1 MVILSWEIK
10 TKLQIILKF
19 TSKDE
24 QAIICFKI
32 IAKNRMINDEVLN
45 RNIVKKL
52 PPAQNTLWF
61 PVAEKQFIVTLNLK
75 INSNYYRLKNEYIFF
90 DLFELI

>member
-1 MVILSWEIK
+1 
-10 TKLQIILKF
+10 
-19 TSKDE
+19 
-24 QAIICFKI
+24 
-32 IAKNRMINDEVLN
+32 MINDEVLN

-90 DLFELI
+90 DLFELILILISKLFYGLQNISKYIKYCIIKNILLTN

>member
-1 MVILSWEIK
+1 
-10 TKLQIILKF
+10 
-19 TSKDE
+19 
-24 QAIICFKI
+24 
-32 IAKNRMINDEVLN
+32 MINDEVLN

-75 INSNYYRLKNEYIFF
+75 INSNYYRLKYEYIFF
-90 DLFELI
+90 IYLSSFEC